1 MSTERPDPVA
11 VAAQLFRERYK
22 GALII
27 FLAGSVIRKQATA
40 SSDLDMIVLFEKLPN
55 AYRESFIFQGWPVE
69 VFVHDLETLKYFFV
83 DEIPLGN
90 PSTMHMVGEGVEVPA
105 PTPLSQS
112 LKRAARSML
121 DAGPPPFTREENA
134 RIRYMI
140 TGLVSDIKHPRMT
153 DEMVA
158 AGTLLYER
166 LAYFYFRT
174 HGLWS
179 HSGKLLARGLYEAD
193 PSFAAEFSAA
203 FKELFNGSP
212 QRLFKLI
219 EELLAPHGGLLFD
232 GYRYDAPPTWRIP
245 IAAKK

>member
-1 MSTERPDPVA
+1 VSIERPDPIN

-69 VFVHDLETLKYFFV
+69 VFVHDLETLKYFFM

-90 PSTMHMVGEGVEVPA
+90 PSTMHMVGEGLEVPG

-112 LKRAARSML
+112 LKQVARSLL
-121 DAGPPPFTREENA
+121 DAGPPPFSRAEND

-140 TGLVSDIKHPRMT
+140 TSLVSDIKHPRT
-153 DEMVA
+153 RDEMVA

-166 LAYFYFRT
+166 LAYYFFRT

-193 PSFAAEFSAA
+193 ASFAAEYSAA
-203 FKELFNGSP
+203 FTELFNGRP
-212 QRLFKLI
+212 ERIFKII

-245 IAAKK
+245 IAGKK